1 MLAGV
6 FRCALLPQPPCSYRQ
21 HTHAGLQLPAL
32 RPALAQ
38 LPRLSCLLFC
48 VTSWKLC
55 VFGRRNA
62 CAITAGRCQNPTC
75 SSVCLCRSNVSLV
88 VLVVEGT
95 RGIEFMFGIILSV
108 VIANWVAHHIHHDGV
123 YESELE
129 RIGNLYF
136 LRDEAPHRC
145 ARGAGWC
152 FHLCGV
158 CAVCGLRGL
167 EDMVEMCLL
176 ACSCWLLG
184 GALRVPQALSSM
196 WVQAHLLPPPLQAAH
211 PDSRDDHG
219 DWCGGLPHGRVCR
232 KRPGSSPEQHAQRL
246 PDRHH

>member
-6 FRCALLPQPPCSYRQ
+6 FRCALLPLPPCSYRQ
-21 HTHAGLQLPAL
+21 HTHAGLPLPAL
-32 RPALAQ
+32 RLVLAQ
-38 LPRLSCLLFC
+38 LPRLSCLLTC
-48 VTSWKLC
+48 VALLS

-62 CAITAGRCQNPTC
+62 CTIKAGECQSPTYG
-75 SSVCLCRSNVSLV
+75 SVCLCRSNVSLV

-145 ARGAGWC
+145 AREGDGVFICAACVRCAG
-152 FHLCGV
+152 
-158 CAVCGLRGL
+158 
-167 EDMVEMCLL
+167 
-176 ACSCWLLG
+176 
-184 GALRVPQALSSM
+184 
-196 WVQAHLLPPPLQAAH
+196 
-211 PDSRDDHG
+211 
-219 DWCGGLPHGRVCR
+219 
-232 KRPGSSPEQHAQRL
+232 
-246 PDRHH
+246 